1 MLDTLA
7 LILDLGIVLII
18 VLQIVLLLRK
28 SKVDLPVELLM
39 RLDAVEQS
47 SRATLQAAAKNEGA
61 LEGVTQQMR
70 GFTQTT
76 TTSLEAMRHAV
87 DEKLAQTVAESR
99 QGRAEILTSFHGFEG
114 KLEQRLG
121 GMDISLGN
129 RFEALQASTSAS
141 LEASRQAV
149 DDKLAQTIAE
159 SRQGRAEL
167 LTSFQGFEN
176 KLEQRLGG
184 MDASL
189 GNRFEALQVRTSAS
203 LEINRQAVDEK
214 LAQTVDESRQ
224 GRAELM
230 TAFHGFESKLEQRLG
245 GFDAALTQ
253 RLDALQ
259 LTVAGRL
266 DETTRGLLAHLAQ
279 AQSDAVTARKEL
291 NDALTGFRAELK
303 TAVGALASET
313 MKSREAMAESVRLFD
328 ARIQERF
335 EALTGAT
342 RQTLES
348 LKTDINSQL
357 GVMSTALKDQLEGNS
372 YQIKNQFS
380 SLQESVSQQ
389 LAGMV
394 QGSQQNAEQ
403 LRVALNERL
412 AAIQHDN
419 TTKLEEMRRTVD
431 EKLHATLEQR
441 LGESFKL
448 VSERLE
454 QVQAGLGE
462 MKTLAGSVGDLKRV
476 MTNVKSRG
484 TWGEM
489 QLGAII
495 ENVLTLDQFGKNVKT
510 VPNSNEQV
518 EFAIRLPG
526 KHEEH
531 PIWLPIDSKYPVEH
545 YQRLMDAYDAADKVT
560 ILQAGNAFE
569 SSMKLEAKKIVSK
582 YISPPHTTDFAI
594 LYLPTEGL
602 FAEVIRRPGLV
613 EAIQNDCRVMI
624 TGPANL
630 AAMLNSLQMGFK
642 TLAIEKRSSEVW
654 SLLGMVKTEFS
665 KFGDIVD
672 ATKKSIDAAASKFNE
687 VGVRTRAIQK
697 RLREVEA
704 LPAPMEVALT
714 ALDVNT
720 SEDE

>member
-1 MLDTLA
+1 MPDLLL
-7 LILDLGIVLII
+7 LILSIGVVFITL
-18 VLQIVLLLRK
+18 LQIVLLLRK
-28 SKVDLPVELLM
+28 PKADLPSELLL
-39 RLDAVEQS
+39 RLAGVEQT
-47 SRATLQAAAKNEGA
+47 SRATLQAVAKNEGA
-61 LEGVTQQMR
+61 LESVAQQMR

-76 TTSLEAMRHAV
+76 TTSLESVRHAV
-87 DEKLAQTVAESR
+87 DE
-99 QGRAEILTSFHGFEG
+99 
-114 KLEQRLG
+114 
-121 GMDISLGN
+121 
-129 RFEALQASTSAS
+129 
-141 LEASRQAV
+141 
-149 DDKLAQTIAE
+149 KLAQTIAE
-159 SRQGRAEL
+159 SRQGRAEIL
-167 LTSFQGFEN
+167 
-176 KLEQRLGG
+176 
-184 MDASL
+184 
-189 GNRFEALQVRTSAS
+189 
-203 LEINRQAVDEK
+203 
-214 LAQTVDESRQ
+214 
-224 GRAELM
+224 
-230 TAFHGFESKLEQRLG
+230 TAFQGFESKLEQRLG
-245 GFDAALTQ
+245 GMDVSLGKRFEALQASTTASLETSRQTVDEKLAQVVLESRNGRTELVTAFQGFEEKLERRLTGFDASLSQ

-259 LTVAGRL
+259 LTVASRL
-266 DETTRGLLAHLAQ
+266 EETTKGLLAHLAQ
-279 AQSDAVTARKEL
+279 AQADAATARKEL
-291 NDALTGFRAELK
+291 NDALTGFRTEL
-303 TAVGALASET
+303 TAAVGALASESV
-313 MKSREAMAESVRLFD
+313 KSRETMLESARLFET
-328 ARIQERF
+328 RIQERF
-335 EALTGAT
+335 ETLTGAT

-348 LKTDINSQL
+348 LKADINSQL

-380 SLQESVSQQ
+380 ALQESVSQQ
-389 LAGMV
+389 LTGLV

-412 AAIQHDN
+412 AAIQLDN

-454 QVQAGLGE
+454 LVQAGLGE
-462 MKTLAGSVGDLKRV
+462 MKTLAASVGDLKRV

-495 ENVLTLDQFGKNVKT
+495 ENVLTIDQYAKNVKT
-510 VPNSNEQV
+510 APDSNELV

-526 KHEEH
+526 KQESH

-545 YQRLMDAYDAADKVT
+545 YQRLMDAHDAMDKNAIT
-560 ILQAGNAFE
+560 QAGNAFE
-569 SSMKLEAKKIVSK
+569 TSMKFEAKKIVSK

-624 TGPANL
+624 TGPANM
-630 AAMLNSLQMGFK
+630 AAMLNCLQMGFK

-697 RLREVEA
+697 KLRDVEA
-704 LPAPMEVALT
+704 LPSPELMP
-714 ALDVNT
+714 LDEAIVE
-720 SEDE
+720 SIDE

>member
-1 MLDTLA
+1 MPEISL
-7 LILDLGIVLII
+7 LIFSAGVILVI
-18 VLQIVLLLRK
+18 VLQLITLLRK
-28 SKVDLPVELLM
+28 PKVELPAELLR
-39 RLDAVEQS
+39 RLDAFEQS
-47 SRATLQAAAKNEGA
+47 SRATLQAIAKNEGA
-61 LEGVTQQMR
+61 LDGVAQQLR
-70 GFTQTT
+70 GFTQSTGA
-76 TTSLEAMRHAV
+76 SLEFMRHAV

-99 QGRAEILTSFHGFEG
+99 QGRAEILTAFQGFEG
-114 KLEQRLG
+114 KLQLRLV
-121 GMDISLGN
+121 GMDVSLGN
-129 RFEALQASTSAS
+129 RFEALQASTTVS
-141 LEASRQAV
+141 LETSRQAI
-149 DDKLAQTIAE
+149 DEKLTLIGLE
-159 SRQGRAEL
+159 SRNGRTEL
-167 LTSFQGFEN
+167 VAAFQGFEE
-176 KLEQRLGG
+176 KLERRLIGF
-184 MDASL
+184 DASL
-189 GNRFEALQVRTSAS
+189 TL
-203 LEINRQAVDEK
+203 
-214 LAQTVDESRQ
+214 
-224 GRAELM
+224 
-230 TAFHGFESKLEQRLG
+230 
-245 GFDAALTQ
+245 

-266 DETTRGLLAHLAQ
+266 DETTKGLLAHLAQ
-279 AQSDAVTARKEL
+279 AQGDAVMARKEL
-291 NDALTGFRAELK
+291 NDALSGFRTEL
-303 TAVGALASET
+303 TAAVSALALESV
-313 MKSREAMAESVRLFD
+313 KSRETMAENAKLFET
-328 ARIQERF
+328 RIQERF
-335 EALTGAT
+335 ETLTGAT
-342 RQTLES
+342 RQTLDS
-348 LKTDINSQL
+348 LKADISTQL
-357 GVMSTALKDQLEGNS
+357 GVMSAALKDQLEGNS

-380 SLQESVSQQ
+380 ALQESVSQQ
-389 LAGMV
+389 LTSLV

-412 AAIQHDN
+412 AAIQLDN

-462 MKTLAGSVGDLKRV
+462 MKTLAASVGDLKRV

-495 ENVLTLDQFGKNVKT
+495 ENVLTIDQYAKNVKT
-510 VPNSNEQV
+510 VPGNNELV

-545 YQRLMDAYDAADKVT
+545 YQRLMDAYDAMDKLAIV
-560 ILQAGNAFE
+560 QAGNAFE
-569 SSMKLEAKKIVSK
+569 TSMKFEAKKIVTK

-697 RLREVEA
+697 RLRDVEELPAPAVPLTEAVVEA
-704 LPAPMEVALT
+704 L
-714 ALDVNT
+714 
-720 SEDE
+720 ED

>member
-1 MLDTLA
+1 MPDTLLPLLA
-7 LILDLGIVLII
+7 LGLLLIL

-28 SKVDLPVELLM
+28 PKAAAPAELLL
-39 RLDAVEQS
+39 RLDALEAS
-47 SRATLQAAAKNEGA
+47 ARATLQAVAKTEGA
-61 LEGVTQQMR
+61 LDGVAQQIQ
-70 GFTQTT
+70 GLSHATT
-76 TTSLEAMRHAV
+76 GSLE
-87 DEKLAQTVAESR
+87 TV
-99 QGRAEILTSFHGFEG
+99 
-114 KLEQRLG
+114 
-121 GMDISLGN
+121 
-129 RFEALQASTSAS
+129 
-141 LEASRQAV
+141 RQAM
-149 DDKLAQTIAE
+149 DDKLAQTVTE
-159 SRQGRAEL
+159 SRHGRVEL
-167 LTSFQGFEN
+167 LTAFQGFE
-176 KLEQRLGG
+176 G
-184 MDASL
+184 
-189 GNRFEALQVRTSAS
+189 
-203 LEINRQAVDEK
+203 
-214 LAQTVDESRQ
+214 
-224 GRAELM
+224 
-230 TAFHGFESKLEQRLG
+230 KLEQRLG

-253 RLDALQ
+253 RFET
-259 LTVAGRL
+259 LT
-266 DETTRGLLAHLAQ
+266 
-279 AQSDAVTARKEL
+279 S
-291 NDALTGFRAELK
+291 
-303 TAVGALASET
+303 
-313 MKSREAMAESVRLFD
+313 
-328 ARIQERF
+328 
-335 EALTGAT
+335 AT

-348 LKTDINSQL
+348 LKTDINTQL
-357 GVMSTALKDQLEGNS
+357 GVMSGALKDQLEGNS
-372 YQIKNQFS
+372 NQIKNQFS
-380 SLQESVSQQ
+380 ALQESVSQQ
-389 LAGMV
+389 LTGLV

-412 AAIQHDN
+412 AAIQLDN
-419 TTKLEEMRRTVD
+419 TSKLEEMRRTVD

-462 MKTLAGSVGDLKRV
+462 MKSLAASVGDLKRV

-495 ENVLTLDQFGKNVKT
+495 ENVLTIDQYGKNVKT
-510 VPNSNEQV
+510 VPGSNELV

-526 KHEEH
+526 KIEEH

-545 YQRLMDAYDAADKVT
+545 YQRLMDAYDAMDKAA
-560 ILQAGNAFE
+560 IAQAGNAFE
-569 SSMKLEAKKIVSK
+569 TSMKFEAKKIVAK
-582 YISPPHTTDFAI
+582 YVSPPHTTDFAI

-654 SLLGMVKTEFS
+654 SLLGSVKNEFS

-697 RLREVEA
+697 KLRDVEELPSPLAMPLTESAVEVLEH
-704 LPAPMEVALT
+704 E
-714 ALDVNT
+714 
-720 SEDE
+720 